1 MITLS
6 QKDGVNSIFVV
17 DDVVYNET
25 FMKDL
30 YKSAGKLQEID
41 EEEAWMYVDQQFLK
55 VSKGGI

>member
-1 MITLS
+1 MGKVVLGRVDERLIHGQVMITLS

-30 YKSAGKLQEID
+30 YKRKQ
-41 EEEAWMYVDQQFLK
+41 
-55 VSKGGI
+55 

>member
-1 MITLS
+1 MHGRQGMIIGVTPNIELCGLLS
-6 QKDGVNSIFVV
+6 DS
-17 DDVVYNET
+17 
-25 FMKDL
+25 L